1 MLADRSVSRNFE
13 AFPPDSGHT
22 DTMRGHK
29 GAEKLGAWTEAVCI
43 ITPYETC
50 KIVTFIINLIRSIC
64 VTNIYYT
71 A

>member
-13 AFPPDSGHT
+13 AFPPDSR
-22 DTMRGHK
+22 TMRGHK

>member
-1 MLADRSVSRNFE
+1 MLADRSVSRKFA
-13 AFPPDSGHT
+13 AFSPERR
-22 DTMRGHK
+22 TMRGQK
-29 GAEKLGAWTEAVCI
+29 GAEKWGAWTEAVFI

-50 KIVTFIINLIRSIC
+50 KIVTFITNLIRSTC